1 MRIGLVASVTLKK
14 ISAYSFIVSIS
25 MVDSLLFRYRF
36 LYSQL
41 KVHQPR
47 SLLLLIERSTVVLM
61 FVVVLLYHNI
71 SVEFG
76 STADVA
82 KVASAST

>member
-25 MVDSLLFRYRF
+25 MVDSGLFRYR
-36 LYSQL
+36 LYSKQ

-47 SLLLLIERSTVVLM
+47 SLLLLIVKKVG
-61 FVVVLLYHNI
+61 LLITRYVCCGVRCTI
-71 SVEFG
+71 IFPLSLVPPPM
-76 STADVA
+76 
-82 KVASAST
+82 